1 MLVACGDYNFYLLA
15 VKSKDEYLNYN
26 QAYSVACEMHS
37 LHLILDVFLF
47 NAKGMKVH
55 MRRSGVLGSVWD
67 VLWEGTLSV
76 QSSFDQILSIS

>member
-1 MLVACGDYNFYLLA
+1 MLLACGDNNFYLLA

-47 NAKGMKVH
+47 NAKGM
-55 MRRSGVLGSVWD
+55 
-67 VLWEGTLSV
+67 
-76 QSSFDQILSIS
+76 